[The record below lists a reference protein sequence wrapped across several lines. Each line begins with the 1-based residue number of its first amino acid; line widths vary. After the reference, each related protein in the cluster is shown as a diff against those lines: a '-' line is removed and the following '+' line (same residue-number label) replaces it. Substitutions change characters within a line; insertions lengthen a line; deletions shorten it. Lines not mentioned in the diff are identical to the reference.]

1 MGTFWCYVH
10 GGTLSTVVIQKI
22 KVFCFSHTF
31 SVPWILE
38 QLICWFA
45 PTENHPTHKMYGS
58 VSNICAWKSVESL
71 NGKRFFTSI
80 VKNVLGDFF
89 GLKENHFALQL
100 QGSFIL
106 DYQLCRCEEANCR
119 KFGYL
124 IVSYMVIFIKI

>member
-1 MGTFWCYVH
+1 MLCSRWDAQYCCYTKNKSVLFQSH
-10 GGTLSTVVIQKI
+10 ILSAMD
-22 KVFCFSHTF
+22 FRAA
-31 SVPWILE
+31 
-38 QLICWFA
+38 ICWFA
-45 PTENHPTHKMYGS
+45 PAENHPTHKMYGS